1 MIDDSYLYS
10 GARMSEPHSSC
21 PAHVGVHQSQSTS
34 IAGCELAQSQSTPI
48 DSAAVASIS
57 GTASNDPACK
67 GDNQSEQVVAD
78 GGRLANVLVYV
89 KDGLASRTF
98 DPPRQALI
106 VKQQGCSYAPHVA
119 AVMSVNLWTSLTMTK
134 RCTTSIPSRRTI
146 RNGTARRC
154 PTPPQSVR
162 RFRTLRS

>member
-1 MIDDSYLYS
+1 MIPTYIRALVCLSLILLVL
-10 GARMSEPHSSC
+10 RMLAFTKASRP
-21 PAHVGVHQSQSTS
+21 QSQAANSPNRNPPQLILRRS
-34 IAGCELAQSQSTPI
+34 PA
-48 DSAAVASIS
+48 SAARLRTIPPVR
-57 GTASNDPACK
+57 GTTSP
-67 GDNQSEQVVAD
+67 SRVVAD